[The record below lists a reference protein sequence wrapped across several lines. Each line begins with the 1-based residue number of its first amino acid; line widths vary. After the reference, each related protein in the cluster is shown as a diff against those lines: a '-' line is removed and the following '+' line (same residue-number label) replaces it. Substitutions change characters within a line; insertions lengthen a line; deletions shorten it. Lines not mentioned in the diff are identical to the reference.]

1 MEAIQVERR
10 EGLVTITLD
19 RPARKNALDSQ
30 MWVELDRALA
40 EVAADPDDRTL
51 ILTGAGGNFSA
62 GANLSGGGEGKG
74 LTGRPL
80 QPIVQEMR
88 IVGDIILR
96 LHRMPKPTLAK
107 VDGVAVGV
115 ALGLVLACDLVV
127 ASDRARF
134 SEIFTKRGLALD
146 GGNSWLLPRL
156 VGLHKAKEL
165 AFFGDMIGASD
176 AAAMGLINKVVPA
189 AELDALAEEWGR
201 RLATGPTLALSLS
214 KRLLDASSSMS
225 IEQALEE
232 EARCQHITY
241 TSADVREGIGAFLE
255 RREPRFRGC

>member
-1 MEAIQVERR
+1 M
-10 EGLVTITLD
+10 
-19 RPARKNALDSQ
+19 
-30 MWVELDRALA
+30 
-40 EVAADPDDRTL
+40 
-51 ILTGAGGNFSA
+51 
-62 GANLSGGGEGKG
+62 
-74 LTGRPL
+74 
-80 QPIVQEMR
+80 
-88 IVGDIILR
+88 
-96 LHRMPKPTLAK
+96 
-107 VDGVAVGV
+107 AVGV

-134 SEIFTKRGLALD
+134 SEIFSKRGLALD

-165 AFFGDMIGASD
+165 TFFGDMIAATD

-189 AELDALAEEWGR
+189 AELDAVAEEWGL
-201 RLATGPTLALSLS
+201 RLASGPTLALSLS

-225 IEQALEE
+225 LEQALEE

-241 TSADVREGIGAFLE
+241 TTEDVREGIGAFLQ